1 MHTSLKRNVET
12 RNYAVQF
19 KFIIENIHFL
29 LLVLMFRARENQFFK
44 FDSFSKSGKTLFSEL
59 WGQRGSRN
67 MTIFKLAQGLKSKN

>member
-1 MHTSLKRNVET
+1 MHTSFKRNVET
-12 RNYAVQF
+12 RNHTVQF

-44 FDSFSKSGKTLFSEL
+44 FDSFSKCGKTLFSEL